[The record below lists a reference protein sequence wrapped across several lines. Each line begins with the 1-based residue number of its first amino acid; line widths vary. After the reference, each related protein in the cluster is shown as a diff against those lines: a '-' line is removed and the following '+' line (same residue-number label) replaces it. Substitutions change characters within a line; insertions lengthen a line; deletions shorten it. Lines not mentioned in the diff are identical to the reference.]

1 MNNIVIVGAGALGQE
16 LAWLIEEIN
25 DNKLTWNIRGFLDD
39 FAFINNKEVLGYPVL
54 GKYDDFKSFLD
65 CHFIVGFGDASLR
78 EKVIKNMNL
87 KDVKWAT
94 LISPTVR
101 VHHSNKI
108 GKGVVIGRYTD
119 LTVNCTLEDFVMLN
133 IHVVLG
139 HEVSVG
145 MYSIISPNVTVNGGG
160 KIGRACQIG
169 SNAFV
174 REVSVGDY
182 SIVGASSCVVKDVEP
197 NSIVAGVPAKVI
209 KIGRP
214 NTSISRSE
222 RDNS

>member
-1 MNNIVIVGAGALGQE
+1 MKDIIIVGAGALGQE

-25 DNKLTWNIRGFLDD
+25 DTNPEWNLKGFLDD
-39 FAFINNKEVLGYPVL
+39 FTFKQNKMILGYPTL
-54 GKYDDFKSFLD
+54 GKYENFTSYTD
-65 CHFIVGFGDASLR
+65 CFFIAGFGDAVLR
-78 EKVIKNMNL
+78 EKVIRKMNTQDL
-87 KDVKWAT
+87 KWAT

-101 VHHSNKI
+101 VHKSNKI

-119 LTVNCTLEDFVMLN
+119 LTINCTIHDFAMLN

-139 HEVSVG
+139 HEVSIG
-145 MYSIISPNVTVNGGG
+145 EYSIISPNVTINGGG
-160 KIGRACQIG
+160 RIGKGCQIG
-169 SNAFV
+169 ANAFIKDI
-174 REVSVGDY
+174 EVGDH
-182 SIVGASSCVVKDVEP
+182 SIVGASSCVVKNVDA

-222 RDNS
+222 RENT